1 MMKKLFNKKT
11 MVLYV
16 ILLCFSFIMG
26 CTMVGLNV
34 HYSNEFEKATT
45 PEGDGTTQAIVNGLS
60 SLISSIAGEETA
72 DKLSDALSS
81 SQDKEEEYDEATKAI
96 LTKKNV
102 TLAFIIVFYVLTA
115 VFMAGAITSSEYE
128 KYLVSDKYKAK
139 LRRLEKVKKANKTV

>member
-11 MVLYV
+11 MTVYV
-16 ILLCFSFIMG
+16 ILLCFSFVMG

-45 PEGDGTTQAIVNGLS
+45 KGDSTTQAIVNGLS
-60 SLISSIAGEETA
+60 GLLSSIAGEETA
-72 DKLSDALSS
+72 DKLSDALNK
-81 SQDKEEEYDEATKAI
+81 QDKEEEYDEATKAI

-102 TLAFIIVFYVLTA
+102 TLAFMIVFFVLTA

>member
-11 MVLYV
+11 MIVYV
-16 ILLCFSFIMG
+16 ILLCFSFVMG

-45 PEGDGTTQAIVNGLS
+45 KGDSTTQAIVNGLS
-60 SLISSIAGEETA
+60 SLISSVAGEETA
-72 DKLSDALSS
+72 DKLSDALNK
-81 SQDKEEEYDEATKAI
+81 QDKEEEYDDATKVI

-102 TLAFIIVFYVLTA
+102 TLAFIIVFFVLTA

>member
-11 MVLYV
+11 MIVYV
-16 ILLCFSFIMG
+16 ILLCFSFVMG

-45 PEGDGTTQAIVNGLS
+45 KGDSTTQAIVNGLS
-60 SLISSIAGEETA
+60 SLISSVAGEETE
-72 DKLSDALSS
+72 DKLSDALNK
-81 SQDKEEEYDEATKAI
+81 QDKEEEYDDATKAI

-102 TLAFIIVFYVLTA
+102 TLAFIIVFFVLTA